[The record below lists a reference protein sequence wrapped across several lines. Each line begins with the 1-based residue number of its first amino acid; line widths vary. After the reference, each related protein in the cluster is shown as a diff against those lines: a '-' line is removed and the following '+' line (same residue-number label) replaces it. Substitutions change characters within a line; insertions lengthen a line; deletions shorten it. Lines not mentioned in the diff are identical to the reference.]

1 MIEGLTQEYFKAVS
15 RFVTTMRQHNEWGN
29 GGEYYDASAVPAYRT
44 PFNLS
49 SPIAGL
55 EKAFPA
61 VWAEAHSVADAERV
75 REDIITTIHLYNLRT
90 RRVGYNQL
98 LTVYRRHAS
107 VAWEEQLRAKT
118 LAEYMAIA
126 HSRFYDDE
134 YLTGGI

>member
-1 MIEGLTQEYFKAVS
+1 M
-15 RFVTTMRQHNEWGN
+15 N
-29 GGEYYDASAVPAYRT
+29 GEMGVKYYDSSESATAAYRT
-44 PFNLS
+44 PFNCS
-49 SPIAGL
+49 SPTAGL

-75 REDIITTIHLYNLRT
+75 REDVITTIHLYNLRT